1 MRIPKKLLYYMQDL
15 AVHPFFT
22 YPVGIR
28 LSVCFVSI
36 FYSGALERICVGEAG
51 FARVNINYL

>member
-1 MRIPKKLLYYMQDL
+1 MQDL

-51 FARVNINYL
+51 FARVNNNYL